1 MSILQMAGAIARE
14 MLNAF
19 FMNYFFIFLYIVVIL
34 FIRSQYQKYSDMQS
48 ELYGKPVKSLKER
61 TEHIIL
67 TGLAAGFAASFIA
80 VASGI
85 TIETESVRYLFYIMC
100 LLLLFD
106 MRFLNI
112 SYAAG
117 ILASFSLIFG
127 YPEISIPSLLA
138 LVGLLQMVQS
148 LLVYFNRKSDLVPIF
163 INHNGEITGAFLI
176 RRFWMIPVVFF
187 THVLQTGA
195 DGVTA
200 GFITGWPMLFGSGPL
215 KGGIYALG
223 LDCLVA
229 VLCYSDIALTK
240 HPEKKCAQSAALLFA
255 YSAVLLLI
263 SVLSLRIG
271 WLGYIGVIFCVLAH
285 EGIHFY
291 SVFTEK
297 RGQPLYN
304 AVRRGLRVMD
314 VLPRSHAQLM
324 GMQRGDIILSIN
336 NSDIQTD
343 EGVAEALRGF
353 PTFTWIRVSGWDG
366 RERTIEYRCFPG
378 GYNSL
383 GVVTVPREKEVTYN
397 TGSFEHM
404 SILKNIVNKFR
415 GMDSSL

>member
-1 MSILQMAGAIARE
+1 MAGAIARE

-19 FMNYFFIFLYIVVIL
+19 FMNYFFIFLYILVIL

-48 ELYGKPVKSLKER
+48 DIYGKPVKSLKER

-67 TGLAAGFAASFIA
+67 TGLVAGFAASFIA

-117 ILASFSLIFG
+117 ILAGFSLIFG
-127 YPEISIPSLLA
+127 YPEVNIPSLLA
-138 LVGLLQMVQS
+138 MVSILQMVQS
-148 LLVYFNRKSDLVPIF
+148 LLIYFNRKSDLVPIF
-163 INHNGEITGAFLI
+163 INHNDEITGAFLI
-176 RRFWMIPVVFF
+176 RRFWMIPIVFF
-187 THVLQTGA
+187 TYVLQNA
-195 DGVTA
+195 GVSSDFPANWT
-200 GFITGWPMLFGSGPL
+200 MLSGSGPL
-215 KGGIYALG
+215 KDGMYALG

-229 VLCYSDIALTK
+229 VLCYSDIAITK
-240 HPEKKCAQSAALLFA
+240 HPEKKCAQSAALLFT
-255 YSAVLLLI
+255 YSAILLLI
-263 SVLSLRIG
+263 SVFALRIS
-271 WLGYIGVIFCVLAH
+271 WFGYIGVVFCVLAH

-291 SVFTEK
+291 SIFTEK

-314 VLPRSHAQLM
+314 VLPQSHAQLM

-336 NSDIQTD
+336 NNDIQTD
-343 EGVAEALRGF
+343 EGAAEALREF

-366 RERTIEYRCFPG
+366 KERTIEYRCFPG

-383 GVVTVPREKEVTYN
+383 GIITVPREKEVTYN

-415 GMDSSL
+415 GMDRSV